1 MGVIN
6 LIDAMWQGLV
16 LTIQPEALLYQII
29 GLLLGLVFGAVP
41 GLSGIQALAILIPF
55 IFTMEPN
62 VAFSFLLGAHVATCF
77 GGSVTAILLNVPGT
91 SLSISTC
98 WDGHPLAKQ
107 GRAGYALGISAM
119 SNALGG
125 CFGVIILAL
134 SIPVMQPMIMALQ
147 PSEFFMVALLGL
159 TLIVT
164 LSGKSMIKGLVS
176 GMLGLLIAFIGQDP
190 VTGVSRY
197 TFGSIFL
204 MDGIDLIAVVCGL
217 YAVGEM
223 IKLFVEG
230 SSIASGKVSTSF
242 TGVWEGMKQPFKY
255 KSLFMRCSAIGAL
268 IGACPGV
275 GGTVA
280 NVVAYGHAVQTS
292 KNPETFGTGRTEGLI
307 APESSHIAKEGGQM
321 IPTLALGIPG
331 GEATAVLLGAFLIL
345 GIQPGP
351 AMITEHL
358 DLTFSIMWIIAI
370 SSILASLV
378 GLLLAGQLA
387 KITSVPCDILAP
399 MIVVFGVVGAFA
411 SSASIADV
419 FVCLVFGMIGYFMR
433 RYEYSE
439 ACLIIGLVLGTIFE
453 RNFQMAKM
461 MYGLDFFYTRPISLV
476 LLICTIVLL
485 IYPYLKKRFGK
496 KEAGVAA

>member
-1 MGVIN
+1 
-6 LIDAMWQGLV
+6 MWQGLS
-16 LTIQPEALLYQII
+16 LTLQPDAFIYQFI
-29 GLLLGLVFGAVP
+29 GILLGLVFGAIP

-55 IFTMEPN
+55 IFTMSPA

-119 SNALGG
+119 SNVLGG
-125 CFGVIILAL
+125 WFGVIVLGL
-134 SIPVMQPMIMALQ
+134 SIPVMQPMILALQ
-147 PSEFFMVALLGL
+147 PAEFFMVALLGL

-176 GMLGLLIAFIGQDP
+176 GILGLLISFIGQDP

-197 TFGSIFL
+197 TFDSVFL

-230 SSIASGKVSTSF
+230 SSIASTKVSTSF
-242 TGVWEGMKQPFKY
+242 AGVWEGMKQPFKH
-255 KSLFMRCSAIGAL
+255 KLLFIRCSIIGAL

-292 KNPETFGTGRTEGLI
+292 KNPETFGTGREEGLI

-345 GIQPGP
+345 GLQPGP
-351 AMITEHL
+351 AMIREHL
-358 DLTFSIMWIIAI
+358 DMTFSIMWIIAL
-370 SSILASLV
+370 SSLFASAI

-387 KITSVPCDILAP
+387 KITSVPSDILAP
-399 MIVVFGVVGAFA
+399 MIVMFGVVGAFA
-411 SSASIADV
+411 SKGNIADV
-419 FVCLVFGMIGYFMR
+419 FLCLGFGVIGYFMR
-433 RYEYSE
+433 RFNYSE

-453 RNFQMAKM
+453 RNFQMARM
-461 MYGLDFFYTRPISLV
+461 MYGLGFPFTRPISFV
-476 LLICTIVLL
+476 LLICTVLL
-485 IYPYLKKRFGK
+485 LLYPSLKKKFGK
-496 KEAGVAA
+496 KEAGAAV